1 MKIRTFLLAAAPY
14 VIITILCFASRIPQL
29 LSPHLMLDEDEC
41 VVGLMAKH
49 LMEGSHIAVF
59 FYGQSYG
66 FTLVES
72 AMISLFS
79 LFGGLNEHSIKL
91 AMLAL
96 WTIGIIFFYKTCKE
110 IIFRD
115 NKVAAWL
122 LTLMFIFL
130 PAWAVWSMKARGGYL
145 TAFPLSA
152 ILLWYLLSDYKKS
165 FWGYSLTGVLLAII
179 AYSQPLWLPGLLPFL
194 FYCWYHEGHKL
205 YSFKAFTIGNLV
217 AIGIFTLLQRHTAN
231 YWSPKVFDIHMPG
244 VLDLPSLLYDHLN
257 AYYYLTDVYASPI
270 ISKIFSGVFIILI
283 ITILIIAVRDVFTNF
298 MDNFLFICAAASIA
312 FTLGY
317 CLFLND
323 HAPRYLL
330 PLTGFTLIA
339 LAILLNKINKQQLIK
354 QVTIPFIIV
363 GAICLCLFKNFVFN
377 GTSTKQLMSCISW
390 LNKNNIK
397 YVFADDVATQWQLT
411 FYSKE
416 TVICRG
422 DDLKDRLPRYI
433 DSVNLAYKT
442 DPQKTAIVD
451 PTNDLFDM
459 EPDNLLIVDKYF
471 IVVNPD
477 AELLK
482 GMEFDLK

>member
-1 MKIRTFLLAAAPY
+1 M
-14 VIITILCFASRIPQL
+14 
-29 LSPHLMLDEDEC
+29 DEDEC

-49 LMEGSHIAVF
+49 LMEGSHVAVF

-72 AMISLFS
+72 GIIAIFS
-79 LFGGLNEHSIKL
+79 FFNGLNDHSVKL
-91 AMLAL
+91 AMLTL
-96 WTIGIIFFYKTCKE
+96 WTLGIIFFYKTCKE
-110 IIFRD
+110 IIFTN
-115 NKVAAWL
+115 NKLAAWL
-122 LTLMFIFL
+122 ITLMFIFL

-165 FWGYSLTGVLLAII
+165 FLGYSLTGILLAVI

-205 YSFKAFTIGNLV
+205 YSFKAFTIGNLST
-217 AIGIFTLLQRHTAN
+217 IGIFTLLQRHTAN

-244 VLDLPSLLYDHLN
+244 IFDLPSLLYDHLN

-270 ISKIFSGVFIILI
+270 IVKIYSGVFIILI
-283 ITILIIAVRDVFTNF
+283 ISILIIAVRFVFTDF
-298 MDNFLFICAAASIA
+298 MNNFLFICAATSVA

-339 LAILLNKINKQQLIK
+339 LAILLNTINKQQLIK
-354 QVTIPFIIV
+354 AIIIPFIVV
-363 GAICLCLFKNFVFN
+363 GAFGMITFKDFVFN
-377 GTSTKQLMSCISW
+377 LTTEKQLMSCITW
-390 LNKNNIK
+390 LNKEHIK
-397 YVFADDVATQWQLT
+397 YVFADDVPTQWQLI
-411 FYSKE
+411 FYSQE

-422 DDLKDRLPRYI
+422 DDLKDRVPRYI
-433 DSVNLAYKT
+433 DEVNAAYRQ
-442 DPQKTAIVD
+442 DPGKTAVVD

-459 EPDNLLIVDKYF
+459 EPDNLLMVDKYY

-477 AELLK
+477 TELLK
-482 GMEFDLK
+482 GMEFKLQ

>member
-1 MKIRTFLLAAAPY
+1 MRIRKFFFAAAPY
-14 VIITILCFASRIPQL
+14 FIIIILCFVSRLPQL
-29 LSPHLMLDEDEC
+29 LSPHLILDEDEC

-49 LMEGSHIAVF
+49 LMEGHVAVF

-79 LFGGLNEHSIKL
+79 FFGGLNDHSVKL
-91 AMLAL
+91 AMLTL

-110 IIFRD
+110 ILLSN
-115 NKVAAWL
+115 NKFAAWL

-205 YSFKAFTIGNLV
+205 DSFKAFTVGNLV
-217 AIGIFTLLQRHTAN
+217 TIGIFTLLQRHAAN

-244 VLDLPSLLYDHLN
+244 ILDLPHLLFDHLN
-257 AYYYLTDVYASPI
+257 AYYYLTDVYAAPVVV
-270 ISKIFSGVFIILI
+270 KIYSCLFIVLIL
-283 ITILIIAVRDVFTNF
+283 TILILAVKYVFTDF
-298 MDNFLFICAAASIA
+298 FGNFLFICAATSVA

-317 CLFLND
+317 CIFLID

-339 LAILLNKINKQQLIK
+339 LAILLNKINTQQLIK
-354 QVTIPFIIV
+354 AVTIPFILI
-363 GAICLCLFKNFVFN
+363 GAISLFMFKDYAFN
-377 GTSTKQLMSCISW
+377 VTTEKQLMSCITW
-390 LNKNNIK
+390 LNKQHIK
-397 YVFADDVATQWQLT
+397 YVFADDVPTQWQLI

-416 TVICRG
+416 TVLCRG
-422 DDLKDRLPRYI
+422 DDIRDRIPRYI
-433 DSVNLAYKT
+433 DSVNAAYKL
-442 DPQKTAIVD
+442 DPSKTAVVD
-451 PTNDLFDM
+451 PTNDLLDM
-459 EPDNLLIVDKYF
+459 QPDSLLLIDKYY
-471 IVVNPD
+471 ILVNPD

-482 GMEFDLK
+482 GMEFRLQ

>member
-1 MKIRTFLLAAAPY
+1 
-14 VIITILCFASRIPQL
+14 
-29 LSPHLMLDEDEC
+29 MLDEDEC

-49 LMEGSHIAVF
+49 LMEGRHVAVF

-79 LFGGLNEHSIKL
+79 FFGGLNHFSIKL
-91 AMLAL
+91 SMLTL
-96 WTIGIIFFYKTCKE
+96 WTVGIIFFYKTCRE
-110 IIFRD
+110 ILLPD

-122 LTLMFIFL
+122 ITLVFIFL

-152 ILLWYLLSDYKKS
+152 ILLWYLIGDYKRS
-165 FWGYSLTGVLLAII
+165 FLGYSVTGILLAVI

-205 YSFKAFTIGNLV
+205 SSFKAFTVGNLATILV
-217 AIGIFTLLQRHTAN
+217 FTLLQRYAAN
-231 YWSPKVFDIHMPG
+231 YWNPKVFDIRMPG
-244 VLDLPSLLYDHLN
+244 LLDLPSLLFDHLN
-257 AYYYLTDVYASPI
+257 AHYYLTDVYASPI
-270 ISKIFSGVFIILI
+270 IVKIYSCLFIILI
-283 ITILIIAVRDVFTNF
+283 VTILAVAVKYVFTDF
-298 MDNFLFICAAASIA
+298 MNNFLFICAATSVA

-317 CLFLND
+317 CIFLTD

-354 QVTIPFIIV
+354 VVTVPFILIGAV
-363 GAICLCLFKNFVFN
+363 GLFTFKDYAFN
-377 GTSTKQLMSCISW
+377 PTTQQELMSCIKW
-390 LNKNNIK
+390 LNDNHIK
-397 YVFADDVATQWQLT
+397 YVFADDVPTQWQLI

-422 DDLKDRLPRYI
+422 DDIKDRIPRYI
-433 DSVNLAYKT
+433 DEVNKAYKAN
-442 DPQKTAIVD
+442 PAMTAVVD
-451 PTNDLFDM
+451 PTTDLVDM
-459 EPDNLLIVDKYF
+459 EPDSLLTIDKYN
-471 IVVNPD
+471 ILVNPD
-477 AELLK
+477 VELLK
-482 GMEFDLK
+482 GMEFQLP